1 MNIVALAGGTGAAKL
16 VRGLARVIGP
26 RELTVIVST
35 GDDALVWGLHV
46 SPDLDT
52 ICYALAGALDTARS
66 LERYVRVDLSGL
78 AYLDPQGALLL
89 ARHQAAHPR
98 FEIVAASAA
107 VRRVVDI
114 LGEIE
119 GIGPGP
125 RIGGSA
131 YDPHVT

>member
-1 MNIVALAGGTGAAKL
+1 MAA
-16 VRGLARVIGP
+16 VGESAFP
-26 RELTVIVST
+26 REDGADHAPFGVCVVTTGGRVDVSITGEVDLTT
-35 GDDALVWGLHV
+35 RD
-46 SPDLDT
+46 
-52 ICYALAGALDTARS
+52 ALAGALDTARS

-98 FEIVAASAA
+98 LEIVAASAA

-119 GIGPGP
+119 GVGPGP